1 MFDCTRS
8 KPNQVSVPAGLT
20 LAIGF
25 SFCFKCQPGS
35 SLVLR
40 RPIEI
45 TAFIRHVDYFR
56 DGNELADCRGVFRLR
71 CSM

>member
-45 TAFIRHVDYFR
+45 TALIGSWASLFNALECKLV
-56 DGNELADCRGVFRLR
+56 
-71 CSM
+71 